1 MMSATPK
8 SEGPGCF
15 LALASAP
22 RGDAFRE
29 VSVQYLALLEAWT
42 RAASAGDCRAKE
54 RACALSPLLQKL
66 VAVFEHWCRVHA
78 AEPDHFAPLFQTQIA
93 RIRRRLRAD

>member
-1 MMSATPK
+1 MAAHLEDMRA
-8 SEGPGCF
+8 E
-15 LALASAP
+15 LANLP
-22 RGDAFRE
+22 RGDVFRE

-54 RACALSPLLQKL
+54 RACALTPLLQKL
-66 VAVFEHWCRVHA
+66 VAVFEHWCSVPA
-78 AEPDHFAPLFQTQIA
+78 AKPDHFAPRFQKQID